1 LIDAMPLQARFIK
14 GFNNQTQNWTD
25 LDAQLL
31 SGLQISPAQALI
43 ASLLALLACLT
54 IFGNSLV
61 ILAVLRDHH
70 LRTIT
75 NYFIPTCFMG
85 LVVVPFSAV
94 SYATSDRWLFGPV
107 WCDLWHAFDVLST
120 TASILNLCIIAME
133 RYWAV
138 ENPISYPS
146 RLTRRRCLMLVSAAW
161 ILASFISF
169 PAIYWWRATAEA
181 TAPGEA
187 YECRFTSDPVYLIC
201 SSVVSFYAPL
211 LVMVFVYCKIY
222 RTATQL
228 VRGWHTGAKV
238 VLKSGCPGANG
249 GGGDG
254 ANGGRRSSAI
264 VLRIHRGRREL
275 TPTEAATAA
284 AAAAKEQHS
293 SLGLRRK
300 LARFSRE
307 QRAAKTLGVVMGV
320 FIACWLPFFVCNVA
334 VAVAP
339 EALGRGGRAF
349 GQVATWL
356 GYANSCINPAIYAHS
371 MRDFRRAFIRLLGC
385 QRRSRQAAACGG
397 RRSASRSR
405 CCGHPDDVNESPQQ
419 QPTIAHVRRRRRE
432 RQARHGQML
441 KADSS
446 FVRRGQRAASLT
458 AAGPLRLASA
468 AGAEE
473 AAQQRPPSPIYACS
487 SSTPMLHSAGAKD
500 LISLSQLTQ
509 SGTRQA
515 ELQLTVSKQCAAF
528 ALLTPPQRQ
537 IKSIQELM
545 NIRFGP
551 LIEETFSTKSDSET
565 LY

>member
-75 NYFIPTCFMG
+75 NYFIVSLATADLLMG

-228 VRGWHTGAKV
+228 VRGWHTGAKR
-238 VLKSGCPGANG
+238 LPWANG

-385 QRRSRQAAACGG
+385 QRRSRQAAAAAAGVPLVAAAAAATLTTSTNRLNNNRPLHTFGG
-397 RRSASRSR
+397 S
-405 CCGHPDDVNESPQQ
+405 
-419 QPTIAHVRRRRRE
+419 RRRRE

-509 SGTRQA
+509 SGTRA
-515 ELQLTVSKQCAAF
+515 SRVTINSF
-528 ALLTPPQRQ
+528 
-537 IKSIQELM
+537 
-545 NIRFGP
+545 
-551 LIEETFSTKSDSET
+551 
-565 LY
+565 